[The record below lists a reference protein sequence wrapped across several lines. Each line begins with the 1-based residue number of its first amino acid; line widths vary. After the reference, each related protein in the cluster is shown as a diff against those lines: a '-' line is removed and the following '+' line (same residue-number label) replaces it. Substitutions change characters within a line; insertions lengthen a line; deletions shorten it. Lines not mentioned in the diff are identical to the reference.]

1 MVGRGR
7 FGQTGP
13 MNDTRTPETL
23 PLRHAMDALGFR
35 PAMLDCATMTIYQ
48 SFDGLPAS
56 PHGTLLA
63 GFERRGFFYT
73 RASAERA
80 AREWM

>member
-1 MVGRGR
+1 MVARGR
-7 FGQTGP
+7 LGQTGR

-35 PAMLDCATMTIYQ
+35 PAMLDCATMAIYP
-48 SFDGLPAS
+48 SSEEMPAS
-56 PHGTLLA
+56 RTVIA

-80 AREWM
+80 ARDWM